1 MVKERMPPLAC
12 LAELPSAAEIA
23 AREVKEGVGRV
34 KARAHG
40 EALPVPPAQW
50 PVRADAHDLPL
61 AHALLE
67 AALKEPKGR
76 TARSILKRAS

>member
-23 AREVKEGVGRV
+23 ARDGCPTVGPVAKEV
-34 KARAHG
+34 H
-40 EALPVPPAQW
+40 
-50 PVRADAHDLPL
+50 AHDLPL

-76 TARSILKRAS
+76 VARSILKRAS